1 MPGGDVELEER
12 VARLERHAVD
22 EEKAFQMLR
31 DYARRRQSVLVD
43 AAESVVAG
51 AEQPETR

>member
-1 MPGGDVELEER
+1 M
-12 VARLERHAVD
+12 ERHAVD

-43 AAESVVAG
+43 AAESVIAG
-51 AEQPETR
+51 AELPETP